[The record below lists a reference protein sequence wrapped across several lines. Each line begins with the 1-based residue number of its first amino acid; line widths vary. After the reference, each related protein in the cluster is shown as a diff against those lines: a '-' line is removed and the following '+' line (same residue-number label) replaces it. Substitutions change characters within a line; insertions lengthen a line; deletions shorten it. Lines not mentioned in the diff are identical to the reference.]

1 MSHAPIDHP
10 DSVTRSLARFALSAH
25 PDALPPP
32 VVHAIRRSILD
43 SVGVM
48 VAGSTH
54 PTSEI
59 TVDLVHSLVP
69 DGPATI
75 VGSTGRADLLNAT
88 LANAVMAHVL
98 DWDDALLPM
107 RLRAGCTLV
116 PALIA
121 VSEAG
126 EATAGTP
133 VATEGMAMIAA
144 YAVGF
149 EIQARLAAAI
159 SPEMPERGWHGTGVV
174 GGVGVAAAVA
184 RLLGLDESRTAHAM
198 GLAGTAAQGLVAT
211 FGTMAKSLN
220 LGRAAAAGVQSALL
234 AARGFTSHP
243 DLLGT
248 GGFLSMY
255 DDRPRLDELTAG
267 LGESWAVERNGFKPY
282 PCGVVAHAAI
292 DAVLELRDQA
302 PRDDPP
308 AALRLTVSPE
318 TVRLMGNPEPRTGLE
333 ARFSVRYVAAVA
345 WRDGRVLPSSFEEAR
360 VASREA
366 ATTMAAIAVEPSE
379 AVAQEEARAELTT
392 QRGWRGTAHVRHARG
407 TTGRPLSD
415 DELAAKV
422 QTAFEVG
429 CNPNAALVI
438 DSIARLEAI
447 HVPTLAGLLARSEG
461 D

>member
-1 MSHAPIDHP
+1 MTRAPIDHP
-10 DSVTRSLARFALSAH
+10 DSVTRALARFALSADA
-25 PDALPPP
+25 DALPPP
-32 VVHAIRRSILD
+32 VVHAVRRSILD
-43 SVGVM
+43 SIGVM

-54 PTSEI
+54 PTSAI
-59 TVDLVHSLVP
+59 VVDLARTLVP
-69 DGPATI
+69 GGPATL
-75 VGSTGRADLLNAT
+75 VGFRERTDVVNAT

-126 EATAGTP
+126 AVMADTP
-133 VATEGMAMIAA
+133 VSTDGRAMIAA
-144 YAVGF
+144 FAVGF
-149 EIQARLAAAI
+149 EVQARLAAAI

-184 RLLGLDESRTAHAM
+184 RLLDLDESRTSHAM

-211 FGTMAKSLN
+211 FGTMAKPLN

-255 DDRPRLDELTAG
+255 DDRPRHDELMAC
-267 LGESWAVERNGFKPY
+267 LGESWAVVRDGFKPY

-292 DAVLELRDQA
+292 DAVLELREQA
-302 PRDDPP
+302 PRGDPL
-308 AALRLTVSPE
+308 AALRLTVSRE
-318 TVRLMGNPEPRTGLE
+318 TVRLMGNAEPRTGLE
-333 ARFSVRYVAAVA
+333 ARFSVRYAAAAA
-345 WRDGRVLPSSFEEAR
+345 WRDGQVLPSSFDDAR
-360 VASREA
+360 VVDREDAS
-366 ATTMAAIAVEPSE
+366 TMAAIVVESSE
-379 AVAQEEARAELTT
+379 AIAQDEAWAELTT
-392 QRGWRGTAHVRHARG
+392 RHGWRGNTHVRHARG
-407 TTGRPLSD
+407 TAGRPLSD

-422 QTAFEVG
+422 RAAFEVG
-429 CNPNAALVI
+429 GNPNAAQVI
-438 DSIARLEAI
+438 AMIARLEELQ
-447 HVPTLAGLLARSEG
+447 VPALGRLLASP